1 MARPPRIKRR
11 KAGGGSAAGR
21 DRGGRPSLD
30 PIDHVMIDAVR
41 RAAELGGLKVSSLI
55 LINVRVGLILGASPE
70 ATLKRLQAK
79 AKRRR
84 E

>member
-1 MARPPRIKRR
+1 
-11 KAGGGSAAGR
+11 
-21 DRGGRPSLD
+21 
-30 PIDHVMIDAVR
+30 MIDAVR

-70 ATLKRLQAK
+70 ATLKRLQTK